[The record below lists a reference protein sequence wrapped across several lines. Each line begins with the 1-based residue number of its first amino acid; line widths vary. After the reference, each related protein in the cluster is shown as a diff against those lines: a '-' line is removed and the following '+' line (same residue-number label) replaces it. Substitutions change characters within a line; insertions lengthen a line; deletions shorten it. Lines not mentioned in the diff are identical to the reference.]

1 MTTTLEQK
9 RAAHALEQIQSLDG
23 TEYGHYVS
31 YVSALP
37 ATILMNGLGH
47 ALLTLCA
54 KAKNN
59 RNRPHYLLYTHV
71 ASWLALQV
79 TEFRRDVNEPG
90 SPDEVIQK
98 LMVNDQ
104 QVYVHAQAEALAYL
118 NWLKQFA
125 RAYLREEEGQGDD

>member
-1 MTTTLEQK
+1 MTTPTLVQK
-9 RAAHALEQIQSLDG
+9 RAAHALEQVKSIEK

-54 KAKNN
+54 KAKND
-59 RNRPHYLLYTHV
+59 RKKPHYILYTHV
-71 ASWLALQV
+71 ASWLSKQV
-79 TEFRRDVNEPG
+79 KELEGGADG
-90 SPDEVIQK
+90 VISK
-98 LMVNDQ
+98 LMANDQ

-125 RAYLREEEGQGDD
+125 RAYLREEEGQADG